1 MLWQVIL
8 EGLAVCMIL
17 LICCVVGIANGAVN
31 CVFLYD
37 KQVQERA
44 VQNGLITPG
53 KIKRNQT
60 VFKICGMTA
69 MLLFTLIAVY
79 GCNGA
84 RGFAEGYRQLV
95 VIFLMEGLFDR
106 LFIDFFWVEHTK
118 AWTIPGTEDLM
129 PYIPKKQQVQRL
141 IATLIGYPLMAAVPA
156 ALMSLIF
163 K

>member
-1 MLWQVIL
+1 
-8 EGLAVCMIL
+8 
-17 LICCVVGIANGAVN
+17 
-31 CVFLYD
+31 
-37 KQVQERA
+37 
-44 VQNGLITPG
+44 
-53 KIKRNQT
+53 
-60 VFKICGMTA
+60 

-118 AWTIPGTEDLM
+118 AWIIPGTEDLM